1 MPAKT
6 KILSILDRA
15 RIAMEES
22 YGGYDERDR
31 YLPPPPDY
39 EYSRYVD
46 RYDDYD
52 DYYPRSGVP
61 SYVTGMLKEL
71 ISI

>member
-22 YGGYDERDR
+22 YGGYEERER
-31 YLPPPPDY
+31 YPPPPSDY
-39 EYSRYVD
+39 EYSRYAD

-52 DYYPRSGVP
+52 DYYARGSV
-61 SYVTGMLKEL
+61 SYVAGGY
-71 ISI
+71 I

>member
-22 YGGYDERDR
+22 YGGYEERDR
-31 YLPPPPDY
+31 YPPPPPDY
-39 EYSRYVD
+39 EYSRYID

-52 DYYPRSGVP
+52 DYYTRGGVP
-61 SYVTGMLKEL
+61 SYVTG
-71 ISI
+71 